1 MNKTN
6 NTASKQNLSRM
17 YASKQGID
25 YFGNLD
31 EQEKNKYLKVYNKHQ
46 LEEFANA
53 FALFDFQQN
62 GEITIEE
69 LGTVLRNMG

>member
-1 MNKTN
+1 MNRTN
-6 NTASKQNLSRM
+6 NSASRGNLSRQ
-17 YASKQGID
+17 YGSKQTMD
-25 YFGNLD
+25 YVGNLED
-31 EQEKNKYLKVYNKHQ
+31 SARDKYLQKYTKEE

-62 GEITIEE
+62 GEITIDE